1 MPLIP
6 SFFPTHIVHSTLSH
20 ATLIELLCSL
30 LAANKINTI
39 ILRSNCTFD
48 PVYKHDLIP
57 TILVETIG
65 LHSNKFV
72 PFEILTIKRLR
83 FLIESPP
90 SPPKQ

>member
-1 MPLIP
+1 MYVQYECERMMGLTTYLNNKCVINKY
-6 SFFPTHIVHSTLSH
+6 HHSSLK
-20 ATLIELLCSL
+20 LYIRPRIRLLM
-30 LAANKINTI
+30 
-39 ILRSNCTFD
+39 

-57 TILVETIG
+57 TILTKTIG

-72 PFEILTIKRLR
+72 PFEVLTIKRLR